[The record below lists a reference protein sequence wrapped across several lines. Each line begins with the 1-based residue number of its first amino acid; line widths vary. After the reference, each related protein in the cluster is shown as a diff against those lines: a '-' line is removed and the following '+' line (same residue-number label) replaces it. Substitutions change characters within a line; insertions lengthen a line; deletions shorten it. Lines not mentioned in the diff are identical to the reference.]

1 MISKCE
7 LEEEEKKLRYLRFL
21 VDLTVVILMQ
31 GNLSIAESLNLIKR
45 TKQCVLKLFP
55 DKEDTYNLIYK
66 PRFERII
73 KELLEKN

>member
-7 LEEEEKKLRYLRFL
+7 LEEEEKNLRYLCFL
-21 VDLTVVILMQ
+21 VDLTVAILMQ

-73 KELLEKN
+73 KESLEKN